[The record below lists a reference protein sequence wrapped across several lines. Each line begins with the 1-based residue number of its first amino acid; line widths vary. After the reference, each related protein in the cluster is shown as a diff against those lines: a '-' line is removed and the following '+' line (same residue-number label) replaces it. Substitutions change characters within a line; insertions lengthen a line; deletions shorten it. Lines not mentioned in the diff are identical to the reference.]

1 MISVHK
7 MENMEIGV
15 WIIFY
20 LITCLFALSSGVL
33 AHSITQILHI
43 FIVFVPPP
51 PNIGMCL
58 ERLCVNTALH
68 TLSRCK
74 FITYIIFL

>member
-1 MISVHK
+1 MISIHK

-33 AHSITQILHI
+33 AHGITQILHI
-43 FIVFVPPP
+43 FIVFAPPGRAS
-51 PNIGMCL
+51 IG
-58 ERLCVNTALH
+58 T
-68 TLSRCK
+68 S
-74 FITYIIFL
+74 